1 MSKIGVIGG
10 SGLGEIENLDVTHRE
25 MVNTPYGPPSGPV
38 VFGNMRGGEEIV
50 FIPRHGMT
58 HTIAPH
64 SINYRANIWALKKL
78 DVTHVIAI
86 NAVGGIT
93 TNMSPLKLVFPHQI
107 IDYTHSREHTYFDE
121 SSGRVTHVDFTNP
134 YNEILR
140 QILTNVAEKSSII
153 HEPLAVY
160 GATHGPRLETSAEV
174 SRMENDGCDILGMTG
189 MPEAA
194 LARELG
200 IKYAC
205 CSVVVNWAA
214 GKGGDQIISMEEI
227 EKNVK
232 KGMNYVHALL
242 TQALPEL
249 TKL

>member
-10 SGLGEIENLDVTHRE
+10 SGFGEIENLDVTHRE
-25 MVNTPYGPPSGPV
+25 MVNTPYGSPSGPV
-38 VFGNMRGGEEIV
+38 VFGNMCGEEIV

-64 SINYRANIWALKKL
+64 SINYRANVWALKKL

-121 SSGRVTHVDFTNP
+121 SSGRVKHVDFTNP
-134 YNEILR
+134 YNETLR
-140 QILTNVAEKSSII
+140 QILTNVAEKSNIVY
-153 HEPLAVY
+153 EPQAVY
-160 GATHGPRLETSAEV
+160 GATQGPRLETAAEI

-194 LARELG
+194 LARELELE
-200 IKYAC
+200 YAC

-214 GKGGDQIISMEEI
+214 GKDGDQIILMEEI

-249 TKL
+249 TNL